1 MNHDDVARYKLE
13 DISHEFGL
21 CQVIVAEGY
30 DKFIELSPGGKA
42 NRRMAG
48 RAVENVAEASRKLP
62 QSWKD
67 SRSEVPWREIV
78 AMRNKITHDF
88 GEIDHHIVWEVI
100 AKKFPVIADQL
111 GLSVDADPF
120 GRL

>member
-1 MNHDDVARYKLE
+1 MNYDDIVQYKLE

-30 DKFIELSPGGKA
+30 DRFIELSPAGKA
-42 NRRMAG
+42 NRRMAE

-62 QSWKD
+62 DSWKA

-78 AMRNKITHDF
+78 AMRNKITHDY
-88 GEIDHHIVWEVI
+88 GEIDHIIVWEVI
-100 AKKFPVIADQL
+100 AKNFPVIAEQL
-111 GLSVDADPF
+111 DLAVDTDPF